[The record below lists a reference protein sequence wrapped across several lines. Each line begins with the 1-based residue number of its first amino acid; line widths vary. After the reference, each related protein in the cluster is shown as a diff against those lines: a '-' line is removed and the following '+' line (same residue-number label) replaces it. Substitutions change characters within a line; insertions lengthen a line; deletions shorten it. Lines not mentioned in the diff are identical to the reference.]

1 MPWCKIYL
9 WDTFGVHYSLTVHA
23 VKEGVVGIRNECG
36 SHTIQGRDS
45 VSWQWGMG
53 SISCHRMF
61 IIEHHRYD

>member
-1 MPWCKIYL
+1 M
-9 WDTFGVHYSLTVHA
+9 
-23 VKEGVVGIRNECG
+23 KEGVVGTRNECG